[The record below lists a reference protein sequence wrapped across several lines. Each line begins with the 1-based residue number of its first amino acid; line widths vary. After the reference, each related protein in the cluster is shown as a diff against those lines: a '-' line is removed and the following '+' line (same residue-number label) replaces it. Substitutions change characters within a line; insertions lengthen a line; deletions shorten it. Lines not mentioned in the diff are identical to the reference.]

1 MRVTQCCVFLQPK
14 SLHSKTVPGVHDN
27 TEFLEDNL
35 RVLSGVL
42 MEKST
47 RLIYVLNDKTAA
59 R

>member
-14 SLHSKTVPGVHDN
+14 SLQSKTVLGVHDN

-47 RLIYVLNDKTAA
+47 RLFYVLNDKTAA